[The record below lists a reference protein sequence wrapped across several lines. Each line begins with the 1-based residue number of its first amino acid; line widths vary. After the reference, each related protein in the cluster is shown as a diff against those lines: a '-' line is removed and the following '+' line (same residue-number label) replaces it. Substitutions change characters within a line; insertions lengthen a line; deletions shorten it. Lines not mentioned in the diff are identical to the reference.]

1 MKIST
6 EIKAGII
13 GLVAIGVLIWGINYL
28 KGRNILRQTLA
39 IYALYQDASGLETS
53 APVYMDGIKIGYVDE
68 IRYFPANVPPVTLL
82 LQIEKN
88 YPLPLGSLAELFSA
102 DLMGTRAI
110 RIISSRK
117 KEHLKSLDT
126 ITTRVVPDM
135 FTNLQSEITPVLRQ
149 IKGVANSFDSLA
161 QALERVVGSESLGQ
175 TIDHMAGASNALKN
189 LLEEGGSLDRSMK
202 NLDEFSSML
211 NEQDKE
217 MVSLIQNLNEIS
229 QSIKEAEVDQLL
241 LSVRSF
247 SDQFSKLLAQVN
259 SGGGS
264 AGKLFYSDSLVLHLE
279 TLTSDLDLLI
289 RDLQEH
295 PERYVRFS
303 VFGGSK
309 KQK

>member
-13 GLVAIGVLIWGINYL
+13 GLVTIGVLIWGINYL

-68 IRYFPANVPPVTLL
+68 IRYYPANVPPVTLL

-117 KEHLKSLDT
+117 KEHLKLLDT

-161 QALERVVGSESLGQ
+161 HTLERVVGSESLGQ

-279 TLTSDLDLLI
+279 TLISDLDLLI

-295 PERYVRFS
+295 PERYLRFS